1 MDDRFNIKEYLMSWS
16 LEMEVFEKCNEMFE
30 NCSSCAREL
39 YIEAILSEKTSEA
52 ILKEFR
58 EFIVN
63 LSERN
68 KNSDLED
75 IFIDVLDGFDCSELR
90 MKSGRTGGTGAVG
103 ATGSA
108 LRIIAWVG

>member
-1 MDDRFNIKEYLMSWS
+1 
-16 LEMEVFEKCNEMFE
+16 MEVFEKCNEMFE

-39 YIEAILSEKTSEA
+39 YIEAILSERTSEA

-58 EFIVN
+58 EFIVD

-75 IFIDVLDGFDCSELR
+75 IFTDVLDAFDCSCID
-90 MKSGRTGGTGAVG
+90 AAQ
-103 ATGSA
+103 ATA
-108 LRIIAWVG
+108 LAHVTLGEWDQHKKHNLAKLVLPIGKLKQRSKGKKQ